1 MVSRTPSA
9 IASARCRSR
18 RNGSW
23 RSWHDPPD
31 PPADGDHQRPALR
44 SYRRARRTDDDR
56 RAARD
61 ARPHR
66 LASGLRH
73 RHLSCLR
80 GDLGSR
86 RSDQR
91 GGADLHH
98 RRRLLRR
105 QTHPHH
111 RGHRPQQ
118 RQGRSPR
125 ALSGA
130 AGLPGPVQLP
140 MRILHAGLRQCR
152 HRADRAAQTR
162 AGAARRGRGDGGR
175 GAGETYLPLHRIRA
189 LLPSGTRRDPRD
201 PRPDAGRRMMVRRI
215 GRPVVSIAAI
225 VLIAGIAAAAFAMRN
240 LWSGKTGGPVQAVS
254 ARGDVAAR
262 EKYRPAPADC
272 AACHT
277 APGGAPYAGGLAMP
291 SGFGTIYA
299 TNITPDPDDGIGR
312 WSAEGFWLVLHDGIR
327 RDGQQLYPAMPYTS
341 YRGMTRADAD
351 AIYAYV
357 MQLLPMK
364 VANRGTE
371 LNFPFN
377 VRVGLLAWHVLFLH
391 DSLPAVSAGSSP
403 AWQRGRYL
411 VNVLGHCGECHT
423 PRGIAGEMELS
434 RALTGFALSRVA
446 APDITPAGLAS
457 RGWTVAGLRA
467 YLGRGLARQGSAFGD
482 MHPVIMLSTR
492 NLTAE
497 DLDAVTTYLLGDNPP
512 PPAPLPP
519 PDATES
525 AEAASGAGRMS
536 YVALCAGCH
545 GLDGNGVPNT
555 WGEV

>member
-1 MVSRTPSA
+1 MTV
-9 IASARCRSR
+9 
-18 RNGSW
+18 
-23 RSWHDPPD
+23 
-31 PPADGDHQRPALR
+31 
-44 SYRRARRTDDDR
+44 RRT
-56 RAARD
+56 
-61 ARPHR
+61 
-66 LASGLRH
+66 GLR
-73 RHLSCLR
+73 
-80 GDLGSR
+80 
-86 RSDQR
+86 
-91 GGADLHH
+91 
-98 RRRLLRR
+98 
-105 QTHPHH
+105 
-111 RGHRPQQ
+111 
-118 RQGRSPR
+118 
-125 ALSGA
+125 
-130 AGLPGPVQLP
+130 
-140 MRILHAGLRQCR
+140 
-152 HRADRAAQTR
+152 
-162 AGAARRGRGDGGR
+162 
-175 GAGETYLPLHRIRA
+175 
-189 LLPSGTRRDPRD
+189 
-201 PRPDAGRRMMVRRI
+201 
-215 GRPVVSIAAI
+215 VVIIAAV

-240 LWSGKTGGPVQAVS
+240 LWFGKTGGPVQVVS
-254 ARGDVAAR
+254 TPVDVVARG
-262 EKYRPAPADC
+262 KYLAEAADC

-277 APGGAPYAGGLAMP
+277 APGGAPYAGGLAMA

-312 WSAEGFWLVLHDGIR
+312 WSAEDFWRALHDGVR
-327 RDGQQLYPAMPYTS
+327 RDGAQLYPAMPYTS

-357 MQLLPMK
+357 MQLRPMK
-364 VANRGTE
+364 VANRRTE

-377 VRVGLLAWHVLFLH
+377 IRLGMLGWNMLFLH
-391 DSLPAVSAGSSP
+391 NSLPAVSDGRTP

-423 PRGIAGEMELS
+423 PRGIVGEMKLS
-434 RALTGFALSRVA
+434 RSLIGFALGRVA

-457 RGWTVAGLRA
+457 RGWTAAGLRA

-497 DLDAVTTYLLGDNPP
+497 DLNAVAIYLLGDNPP

-555 WGEV
+555 VVAVRNNSTLRLADPRNLIVAMLDGIGAQNFSHRASMQAMPGFSDKLSDAEAAALANYLRVTWGGQKGDVAASVVRALR